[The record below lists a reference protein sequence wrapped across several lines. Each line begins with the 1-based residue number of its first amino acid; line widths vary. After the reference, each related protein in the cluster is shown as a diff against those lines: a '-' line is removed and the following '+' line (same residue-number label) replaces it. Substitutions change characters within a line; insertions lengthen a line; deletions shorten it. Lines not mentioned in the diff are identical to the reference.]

1 MSSILRLMLRPW
13 LVWMVVLVVLEA
25 RSQGFLF
32 DRLTVADGLPNEEVH
47 SLFEDR
53 DGYIWAGT
61 VDGLARL
68 EGTRVRVFH
77 HDHNDSTTLA
87 HDQVN
92 GIAQDASG
100 TLWFATMDGLSKF
113 DPVRGI
119 FINRRIAATGINA
132 RQANRMRQVVAL
144 GDSLLW
150 LVTEAG
156 LYRYAVH
163 TGTFIN
169 TQGLPAGEGPE
180 GLIHASAA
188 LFWDGPRATLWAGTR
203 QGLASW
209 DARTDHWTDHRNAT
223 REPLISTDETNA
235 PVVQGDSLWFLR
247 NKPYSLFAYDLRRE
261 VLHPQPDLEAQPNLF
276 TLRCQAFDTDGR
288 HWLSTWTHRLFQHMP
303 GEPWREVH
311 ASRSEPGSI
320 VSARV
325 GAMLRTRSG
334 ERWFGSD
341 RGISILRESNGTLA
355 LLPAPIR
362 PFEVSVIRKAGQDTM
377 LVGTLGGGVCILPL
391 SGGMGTTLNLPRPG
405 EEERIHELSNR
416 IYDFW
421 PMGKGT
427 YAVASACGLAEIGMD
442 PVYIRP
448 FRSLSNRIPDVE
460 AEAFTFMEEVD
471 GILWLGTWDACLWR
485 CPPDQPC
492 ERVDTVE
499 GRYGKLPS
507 RMMLCWLHDSQGR
520 DWLGMNDGGG
530 LALFDRGRFRS
541 IVDGTG
547 ANVGGVVRCMV
558 EDPQGRIWLGTNEQ
572 GIVVYDPSDGG
583 TRYLTRRDGLPGV
596 CILGLR
602 FTKDGTLWAV
612 TRQGIARMVPG
623 TSTFRSFPLPAG
635 IEGRGLTGAIEE
647 LPDGRIAFGVG
658 SRILLY
664 TPGSG
669 TPSTG
674 PVPVI
679 AAYRINDQPALG
691 APPPIELA
699 AGRKALTLELGIV
712 GVIAQGAP
720 RFRYRVLPQEDKWKE
735 LGAAQRIDLFD
746 LAPGAHTIEIQASS
760 DGVAWSSNIGRAS
773 VQVHPHFYATWWFRG
788 MVLATILGALLMGF
802 RLYLRDRLRKQRETF
817 EREQAVLAERMRIAG
832 DMHDDLGAGLSALKL
847 RSEMAL
853 RVEKD
858 PIKREQLG
866 SLASTAGELIG
877 SMRQIIWTMNTD
889 QSSIEDLVSYTTH
902 YARTYCEQNG
912 LVPEIK
918 AIKEWPAIQLTSE
931 QRRNIFLVVK
941 EALHNVV
948 KHADARTVRVVLRW
962 SEGLLVDV
970 QDDGVG
976 LPAHTQHSVGNGLR
990 NMRKRIEALGG
1001 HIGTETGT
1009 ALPGDLA
1016 GTRIRF
1022 SVPLDANKGS
1032 IARPVL
1038 SKEIRK
1044 P

>member
-144 GDSLLW
+144 GVSLLC

-325 GAMLRTRSG
+325 GAILRTRSG

-341 RGISILRESNGTLA
+341 
-355 LLPAPIR
+355 
-362 PFEVSVIRKAGQDTM
+362 
-377 LVGTLGGGVCILPL
+377 
-391 SGGMGTTLNLPRPG
+391 
-405 EEERIHELSNR
+405 
-416 IYDFW
+416 
-421 PMGKGT
+421 
-427 YAVASACGLAEIGMD
+427 
-442 PVYIRP
+442 
-448 FRSLSNRIPDVE
+448 
-460 AEAFTFMEEVD
+460 
-471 GILWLGTWDACLWR
+471 
-485 CPPDQPC
+485 
-492 ERVDTVE
+492 
-499 GRYGKLPS
+499 
-507 RMMLCWLHDSQGR
+507 
-520 DWLGMNDGGG
+520 
-530 LALFDRGRFRS
+530 
-541 IVDGTG
+541 
-547 ANVGGVVRCMV
+547 
-558 EDPQGRIWLGTNEQ
+558 
-572 GIVVYDPSDGG
+572 
-583 TRYLTRRDGLPGV
+583 
-596 CILGLR
+596 
-602 FTKDGTLWAV
+602 
-612 TRQGIARMVPG
+612 
-623 TSTFRSFPLPAG
+623 
-635 IEGRGLTGAIEE
+635 
-647 LPDGRIAFGVG
+647 
-658 SRILLY
+658 
-664 TPGSG
+664 
-669 TPSTG
+669 
-674 PVPVI
+674 
-679 AAYRINDQPALG
+679 
-691 APPPIELA
+691 
-699 AGRKALTLELGIV
+699 
-712 GVIAQGAP
+712 
-720 RFRYRVLPQEDKWKE
+720 
-735 LGAAQRIDLFD
+735 
-746 LAPGAHTIEIQASS
+746 
-760 DGVAWSSNIGRAS
+760 
-773 VQVHPHFYATWWFRG
+773 
-788 MVLATILGALLMGF
+788 
-802 RLYLRDRLRKQRETF
+802 
-817 EREQAVLAERMRIAG
+817 
-832 DMHDDLGAGLSALKL
+832 
-847 RSEMAL
+847 
-853 RVEKD
+853 
-858 PIKREQLG
+858 
-866 SLASTAGELIG
+866 
-877 SMRQIIWTMNTD
+877 
-889 QSSIEDLVSYTTH
+889 
-902 YARTYCEQNG
+902 
-912 LVPEIK
+912 
-918 AIKEWPAIQLTSE
+918 
-931 QRRNIFLVVK
+931 
-941 EALHNVV
+941 
-948 KHADARTVRVVLRW
+948 
-962 SEGLLVDV
+962 
-970 QDDGVG
+970 
-976 LPAHTQHSVGNGLR
+976 
-990 NMRKRIEALGG
+990 
-1001 HIGTETGT
+1001 
-1009 ALPGDLA
+1009 
-1016 GTRIRF
+1016 
-1022 SVPLDANKGS
+1022 
-1032 IARPVL
+1032 
-1038 SKEIRK
+1038 
-1044 P
+1044 